1 MRHQAE
7 ADLFFLLHGD
17 HPVLS
22 AGEVRAILEAG
33 GFSYKVKGVLPQVLR
48 CRVNRACIP
57 VISQRA
63 YMTRLCAEELLIC
76 HDEPTEIFR
85 GLEGALSSGRME
97 MGDSFS
103 VSLRRVRR
111 SAQDIDLKALRR
123 QVAGLISSRTGAELN
138 FERPRTRFIGLFSG
152 GRFLFGRILSEVSSK
167 RLSDRRP
174 SRRPFFHPT
183 ALHPKLAGCMVNLT
197 RASPG
202 DLLLDPFCGSGSIL
216 IEADLLGCKVLG
228 SDIQPLMVRGS
239 RMNLIHYGV
248 RDFHLLL
255 ADARKPPFAEVDAI
269 ATDPPYGRSATT
281 MGVPTK
287 SLLEDFL
294 HSAAEVL
301 KYGGYL
307 CTASPTEL
315 SLADLGRGAGLKVV
329 ESYIIP
335 VHGSLT
341 RELVVFRRG

>member
-1 MRHQAE
+1 MRRGV
-7 ADLFFLLHGD
+7 DLFFLLHGD
-17 HPVLS
+17 HPTLP
-22 AGEVRAILEAG
+22 AGEVRAILEAEG
-33 GFSYKVKGVLPQVLR
+33 LSYRVKEGLPQVLR
-48 CRVNRACIP
+48 CKVIRSCVPAISKRV
-57 VISQRA
+57 
-63 YMTRLCAEELLIC
+63 YMTRLCAEEILVAE
-76 HDEPTEIFR
+76 DEPTEILR
-85 GLEGALSSGRME
+85 GLEEALASGRVE
-97 MGDSFS
+97 VQGSFS

-111 SAQDIDLKALRR
+111 SAQDIDLKVLRQR
-123 QVAGLISSRTGAELN
+123 LVNLISSRTGAEVDL
-138 FERPRTRFIGLFSG
+138 EHPGTRFIGLFSG
-152 GRFLFGRILSEVSSK
+152 DLFLFGRVLTEISSK

-202 DLLLDPFCGSGSIL
+202 DLLLDPFCGSGSIP
-216 IEADLLGCKVLG
+216 IEAGLLGCKVLG

-239 RMNLIHYGV
+239 RVNLLHYGV

-255 ADARKPPFAEVDAI
+255 ADARKLPFAEVDAI

-287 SLLEDFL
+287 NLLEDFL

-301 KYGGYL
+301 ERGGYL
-307 CTASPTEL
+307 CTASPADL
-315 SLADLGRGAGLKVV
+315 DLADLGRGAGLKVV
-329 ESYIIP
+329 ESHIIP